1 MEYRKPKYNS
11 NGTIDCEI
19 NHPEYGWIP
28 FTAHP
33 EDTGAEFDVAA
44 LVAEIVSDNSVTAY
58 VAPDP
63 VEVLAIARENA
74 TLTLREFCI
83 ALTRDGVLTTA
94 EAIDAARG
102 LWPTPMATF
111 LDYLTPEQAAEVQI
125 EWAAAG
131 SIERMHPFVLTLASW
146 LDLSDE
152 QVDTLFGIE
161 PTVP

>member
-1 MEYRKPKYNS
+1 MEYRNAKYNGHGS
-11 NGTIDCEI
+11 IDCEV
-19 NHPEYGWIP
+19 NHPRFGWIP
-28 FTAHP
+28 TTTSPDDGETA
-33 EDTGAEFDVAA
+33 AIYAK
-44 LVAEIVSDNSVTAY
+44 IVSDNSVTAY
-58 VAPDP
+58 VAPDL
-63 VEVLAIARENA
+63 VEVLAIARKSA

-83 ALTRDGVLTTA
+83 ALTRDGILTPA

-111 LDYLTPEQAAEVQI
+111 LDYLTPEQATEVQI

>member
-1 MEYRKPKYNS
+1 MEYRNPKYNS

-28 FTAHP
+28 FTAHL
-33 EDTGAEFDVAA
+33 EDTGADFDVAA
-44 LVAEIVSDNSVTAY
+44 LVTEMVASDTVLPYEAQ
-58 VAPDP
+58 AP
-63 VEVLAIARENA
+63 EEALATARENA

-83 ALTRDGVLTTA
+83 ALTRDGILTFA

-102 LWPTPMATF
+102 LWPAPMATF

-131 SIERMHPFVLTLASW
+131 SIERMHSFVLTLASW